1 VEHED
6 IPNQSSSQDTVIT
19 RKELP
24 YHSTIGIPKTAYE
37 PELSNKA
44 KYPMSNLISNLST
57 SNLAFMNQLSSVS
70 IPNSVQEPLAD
81 PRWKEAMNEE
91 MKSLQKNKTWEVVE

>member
-24 YHSTIGIPKTAYE
+24 YHNTRVIPKTTYE
-37 PELSNKA
+37 HELSNKA
-44 KYPMSNLISNLST
+44 KYPISNFTSNLST
-57 SNLAFMNQLSSVS
+57 SNLAFMNQLFSVS
-70 IPNSVQEPLAD
+70 IPNSVQEALAD
-81 PRWKEAMNEE
+81 PRWKEVI
-91 MKSLQKNKTWEVVE
+91 MKK